1 MQQQVLES
9 DFKCGSR
16 FQSCRSITL
25 TGTGVMGLMFP
36 WMLLESKA
44 VNLASDKE
52 FLMDSTLDYVLK
64 IVDFGCLSS
73 FRLNYL
79 TNEEVSAAFTPKNSP
94 F

>member
-1 MQQQVLES
+1 MSQILSVEA
-9 DFKCGSR
+9 DSR
-16 FQSCRSITL
+16 AADPSLF